1 MYDLYIKPLCKGM
14 VEVSCAPRFNY
25 IGCPWKGSR
34 KSDRMGCP
42 RRLRLTEF
50 PMQMPQRMDR
60 GNNTANVSERN
71 TDLEVTILCNFG
83 YDDALS
89 CYFGYE
95 QRRHRRAEYQ
105 L

>member
-1 MYDLYIKPLCKGM
+1 
-14 VEVSCAPRFNY
+14 
-25 IGCPWKGSR
+25 
-34 KSDRMGCP
+34 
-42 RRLRLTEF
+42 
-50 PMQMPQRMDR
+50 MQMPQRMDR